1 MSTSYS
7 PALSGSELRAVI
19 SFAYPE
25 IGLKAADAE
34 MGNVADGPVA
44 DAAAEQRK
52 AELQLAQARAEGAA
66 EAEKRLK
73 REYEARLEQT
83 QGQVQQVITAFRGE
97 RKEYFERVETEVVR
111 LALAIAGK
119 ILHREA
125 QVDPMMLA
133 ALVRV
138 SVEKMDAGTRVTA
151 KVSRSEVEKWK
162 AYFSEAGEDVAVDVV
177 EDAGLAAGECVLET
191 QLGATDFS
199 IDAQLK
205 EVENGFFDLL
215 AQRPGAE

>member
-7 PALSGSELRAVI
+7 SALSGSDLRAVI

-25 IGLKAADAE
+25 IGIKAADETVEIAE
-34 MGNVADGPVA
+34 RPVA
-44 DAAAEQRK
+44 DAEAEQRK
-52 AELQLAQARAEGAA
+52 FALQIAQARAEGAA
-66 EAEKRLK
+66 DAEKRL
-73 REYEARLEQT
+73 RGEYEARLQQAQE
-83 QGQVQQVITAFRGE
+83 QVQQAIGAFRIE

-151 KVSRSEVEKWK
+151 KVCSSEAEKWK
-162 AYFSEAGEDVAVDVV
+162 NYFSEAGGDVLVDVV
-177 EDAGLAAGECVLET
+177 EDASLAAGDCVLET

-205 EVENGFFDLL
+205 EVQNGFFDLL